1 MIIFR
6 LLKRV
11 QAIQMP
17 PKSSHDP
24 NLNQNRRPNPNR
36 THTGGRG
43 RLRWQLHGVWMVPA
57 DPNLWPKAWGR
68 DGKTE
73 ELRVPQTPTY
83 TALMEGMS
91 GQEHHVL
98 VLC

>member
-1 MIIFR
+1 
-6 LLKRV
+6 
-11 QAIQMP
+11 
-17 PKSSHDP
+17 
-24 NLNQNRRPNPNR
+24 
-36 THTGGRG
+36 
-43 RLRWQLHGVWMVPA
+43 MVPA